1 MLENLIITLPFFP
14 HPCAKKKSYP
24 IESRMSENLSNIKG
38 THLTSNTNVAWSSGE
53 HSVPLSHIFDCSNI
67 TCQQGFY
74 CEEQGPSAVCSP
86 NCYTWT
92 QFPRS
97 TSIAIDFG
105 ILLAECIG
113 VVSGVAIFI
122 VAGMRWRKVY
132 DTISC
137 TVVNFWEVVFSYLCI
152 CHIV

>member
-1 MLENLIITLPFFP
+1 
-14 HPCAKKKSYP
+14 
-24 IESRMSENLSNIKG
+24 MSNLSTMG
-38 THLTSNTNVAWSSGE
+38 THSTNVAWSSGE

-74 CEEQGPSAVCSP
+74 CEEQGSSATCSP

-113 VVSGVAIFI
+113 VISGVATFI

-132 DTISC
+132 DTIIIIQLL
-137 TVVNFWEVVFSYLCI
+137 VFGNLDI
-152 CHIV
+152 